1 MRIPDRIRRQG
12 FVGALSGLGPIAV
25 AGVATAGVFRNEIA
39 DIVQDLA
46 SNYRCIRLK
55 NNIFYDV
62 KKCISCPNTRFIWF
76 LFIFS
81 LCDIVDPTTTTT
93 TAKTTTASTLI
104 LSKTSIYVQRNITIL
119 YPYINASFYIF

>member
-1 MRIPDRIRRQG
+1 MLVPNRIRRQG

-62 KKCISCPNTRFIWF
+62 IILDLFGSYLYF
-76 LFIFS
+76 LY
-81 LCDIVDPTTTTT
+81 V
-93 TAKTTTASTLI
+93 TL
-104 LSKTSIYVQRNITIL
+104 
-119 YPYINASFYIF
+119 